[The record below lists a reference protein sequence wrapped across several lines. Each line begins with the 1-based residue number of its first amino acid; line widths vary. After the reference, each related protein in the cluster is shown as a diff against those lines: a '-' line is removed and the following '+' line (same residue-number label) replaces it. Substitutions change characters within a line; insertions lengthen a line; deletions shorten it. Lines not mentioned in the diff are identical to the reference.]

1 MLESTPWN
9 ESQGYFEAL
18 RPRNKGMT
26 SSTHTS
32 NLRLASTYCSN
43 LLTGIGA
50 PLAKLQADL
59 KEFIALLNS
68 HGVEYIL
75 VGGHAVAYH
84 GHPHSRMGSVAAK
97 QASGGAA
104 ERPCRRRKIVSNRKA
119 QKRRLTYSAG
129 GKGQPLGEP
138 GV

>member
-9 ESQGYFEAL
+9 ESQRYFEAL
-18 RPRNKGMT
+18 RPRNKGTT
-26 SSTHTS
+26 SSTQTS

-43 LLTGIGA
+43 LLNGIGA

-84 GHPHSRMGSVAAK
+84 GHPRFTGDIDFLI
-97 QASGGAA
+97 GD
-104 ERPCRRRKIVSNRKA
+104 R
-119 QKRRLTYSAG
+119 
-129 GKGQPLGEP
+129 
-138 GV
+138 